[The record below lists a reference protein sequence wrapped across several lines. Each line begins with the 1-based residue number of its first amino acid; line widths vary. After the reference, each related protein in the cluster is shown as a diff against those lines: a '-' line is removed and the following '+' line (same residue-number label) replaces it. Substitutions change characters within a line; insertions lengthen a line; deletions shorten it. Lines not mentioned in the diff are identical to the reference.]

1 MDALVSFRFLLS
13 TGFFRAESYFIT
25 ISNSQ
30 IHLEPQE
37 GGRRIRIP
45 REQLQSI
52 MVYSDAREIEIVTSD
67 EVFIGRLDNNCS
79 LDMVMNTL
87 SLAFDSQLEYRPH

>member
-1 MDALVSFRFLLS
+1 MDALVSFRFLLT
-13 TGFFRAESYFIT
+13 TGFFRAELYFIT

-45 REQLQSI
+45 RERLQSI
-52 MVYSDAREIEIVTSD
+52 MVHSGDREIEIVTCD
-67 EVFIGRLDNNCS
+67 EVFVGRLDSKCS

-87 SLAFDSQLEYRPH
+87 SLVFDSQLVFKPQ